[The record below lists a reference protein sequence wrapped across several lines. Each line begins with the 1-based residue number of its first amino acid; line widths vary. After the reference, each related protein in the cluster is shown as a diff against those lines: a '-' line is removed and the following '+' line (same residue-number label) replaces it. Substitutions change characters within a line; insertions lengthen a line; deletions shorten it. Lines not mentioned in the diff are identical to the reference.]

1 MNSKIITIGAVLP
14 MLVLAIALG
23 AGTVAADSP
32 AELEADDAIAQL
44 DEAQEAAD
52 SLNETEDEA
61 NETADQE
68 NELVY
73 QFDNGGELVNVRFEQ
88 NIAYVTLRATNTPRR
103 FWVSEA
109 AMEGSGSFSFQ
120 NVRVLPGEPVTVK
133 MPVDTN
139 AITVTSGNDGYYY
152 EGDIGLTVITST
164 PTTELVQIS
173 AISGI
178 IGSLLALGI
187 VIGQLRRKHE
197 NSYKE
202 LFSEERHEIETE
214 PIEGYYEQAVHII
227 KSTGN
232 SKYRLAGIA
241 LGGFYTVGVLSG
253 RVLGPA
259 EAWLALGDSQRL
271 IVVGSIATTM
281 LALVPVYWL
290 VKKIWNPNREF
301 VLDLDSQDVYRS
313 YNGDQSGGVAAY
325 SAPPSRI
332 NDLEVDGSVT
342 TMSTPGG
349 HCHLVR
355 AFDPESNEA
364 EANPPELADDRE
376 VAIEVAKIDHNRQ
389 ILTDLA
395 TIGRDLIGAMSAF
408 RVTADAAA
416 MRDIDDG
423 IRDTVSAGKDS
434 MEDVLSDAVAGTR
447 YEGTYQP
454 DHDTDEIDQPT
465 TDSSTDSTDQDDTV
479 STTDQQPADT
489 DGGSDT

>member
-1 MNSKIITIGAVLP
+1 
-14 MLVLAIALG
+14 MLVLAVALG
-23 AGTVAADSP
+23 AGTVAADPP
-32 AELEADDAIAQL
+32 AQLEADDAIAQL
-44 DEAQEAAD
+44 DETQEAAD
-52 SLNETEDEA
+52 SLNETE
-61 NETADQE
+61 DQE

-73 QFDNGGELVNVRFEQ
+73 QFDNGGELVNVRFEE

-103 FWVSEA
+103 FWLSEA
-109 AMEGSGSFSFQ
+109 AMEGSGSFSFK

-133 MPVDTN
+133 MPVETN

-178 IGSLLALGI
+178 IGSVIALAI

-202 LFSEERHEIETE
+202 LFSDERHEIQSD
-214 PIEGYYEQAVHII
+214 PIEGYYEQAADAV
-227 KSTGN
+227 KRVKGN
-232 SKYRLAGIA
+232 RLTATTVA
-241 LGGFYTVGVLSG
+241 LLGFYAVGVLTG
-253 RVLGPA
+253 RVMGPGA
-259 EAWLALGDSQRL
+259 AWLAMDDTQRL
-271 IVVGSIATTM
+271 LVVGSAAAT
-281 LALVPVYWL
+281 LVALLPVYWL
-290 VKKIWNPNREF
+290 VQKIWNPNREF
-301 VLDLDSQDVYRS
+301 VLDLDSRDVYRS
-313 YNGDQSGGVAAY
+313 YDGDQSGGVAAY
-325 SAPPSRI
+325 SAPPGRI
-332 NDLEVDGSVT
+332 SDLDVDGSVT

-355 AFDPESNEA
+355 GFDPEANEA

-376 VAIEVAKIDHNRQ
+376 VAIEVSKIDHNRQ

-395 TIGRDLIGAMSAF
+395 TVGRDLIGAMSAF
-408 RVTADAAA
+408 RVSADAAA

-434 MEDVLSDAVAGTR
+434 MEDVLTDAVAGTR

-454 DHDTDEIDQPT
+454 DHDTDDPDQPT
-465 TDSSTDSTDQDDTV
+465 TDSSTDSIDQDDTG
-479 STTDQQPADT
+479 STTNQQSGDT

>member
-1 MNSKIITIGAVLP
+1 

-23 AGTVAADSP
+23 AGTVAADPP
-32 AELEADDAIAQL
+32 AEVEADDAIAQL

-61 NETADQE
+61 NETEDQE

-109 AMEGSGSFSFQ
+109 AMEGSGSFNFQ
-120 NVRVLPGEPVTVK
+120 IVRVVPGEPVTVK

-152 EGDIGLTVITST
+152 EGDLGLTVITST
-164 PTTELVQIS
+164 PTTELVQLS

-178 IGSLLALGI
+178 IGSVIALAI

-202 LFSEERHEIETE
+202 LFSDERHEIQSD
-214 PIEGYYEQAVHII
+214 PIEGYYEQAVDAV
-227 KSTGN
+227 KRAKGN
-232 SKYRLAGIA
+232 RFTATTVA
-241 LGGFYTVGVLSG
+241 LLGFYVVGVLTG
-253 RVLGPA
+253 RVMGPGA
-259 EAWLALGDSQRL
+259 AWLAMGDTQRL
-271 IVVGSIATTM
+271 LVVGSAGATL
-281 LALVPVYWL
+281 LALLPVYWL
-290 VKKIWNPNREF
+290 VQKIWNPNREF
-301 VLDLDSQDVYRS
+301 VLDLDSRDVYTS

-325 SAPPSRI
+325 SGPPSQI

-355 AFDPESNEA
+355 GFDPEANEA

-376 VAIEVAKIDHNRQ
+376 VAIEVSKIDHNRK

-416 MRDIDDG
+416 MKDIDDG
-423 IRDTVSAGKDS
+423 IRNTVSAGTDS

-454 DHDTDEIDQPT
+454 DHDTDELDQPT
-465 TDSSTDSTDQDDTV
+465 TDSSTDSTDQDDTE
-479 STTDQQPADT
+479 STTNQQPADT
-489 DGGSDT
+489 DGGSDQ

>member
-1 MNSKIITIGAVLP
+1 
-14 MLVLAIALG
+14 MLVLAVALG
-23 AGTVAADSP
+23 AGTVAADPP
-32 AELEADDAIAQL
+32 AQLEADDAIAQL
-44 DEAQEAAD
+44 DETQEAAD
-52 SLNETEDEA
+52 SLNETE
-61 NETADQE
+61 DQE

-73 QFDNGGELVNVRFEQ
+73 QFDNGGELVNVRFEE

-103 FWVSEA
+103 FWLSEA
-109 AMEGSGSFSFQ
+109 AMEGSGSFSFK

-133 MPVDTN
+133 MPVETN

-178 IGSLLALGI
+178 IGSVIALAI

-202 LFSEERHEIETE
+202 LFSDERHEIQSE
-214 PIEGYYEQAVHII
+214 PIEGYYEQAVDAV
-227 KSTGN
+227 KRVKGN
-232 SKYRLAGIA
+232 RLTTTTVA
-241 LGGFYTVGVLSG
+241 LLGFYSVGVLTG
-253 RVLGPA
+253 RVMGPGA
-259 EAWLALGDSQRL
+259 AWLAMGDTQRL
-271 IVVGSIATTM
+271 LVVGSAAAT
-281 LALVPVYWL
+281 LVALLPVYWL

-301 VLDLDSQDVYRS
+301 VLDLDSRDVYRS

-355 AFDPESNEA
+355 GFDPEENEA

-376 VAIEVAKIDHNRQ
+376 VAIEVSKIDHNRQ

-416 MRDIDDG
+416 MKDIDDG
-423 IRDTVSAGKDS
+423 IRNTVSAGTDS

-454 DHDTDEIDQPT
+454 DGDTDDLSQPT

>member
-1 MNSKIITIGAVLP
+1 
-14 MLVLAIALG
+14 MLVCAVALG
-23 AGTVAADSP
+23 AGTVAADPP
-32 AELEADDAIAQL
+32 AQLEADDAIAQL

-61 NETADQE
+61 NETEDQE

-109 AMEGSGSFSFQ
+109 AMEGSGSFNFQ
-120 NVRVLPGEPVTVK
+120 IVRVVPGEPVTVK

-152 EGDIGLTVITST
+152 EGDLGLTVITST
-164 PTTELVQIS
+164 PTTELVQLS

-178 IGSLLALGI
+178 IGSVIALAI

-202 LFSEERHEIETE
+202 LFSDERHEIQSD
-214 PIEGYYEQAVHII
+214 PIEGYYEQAVDAV
-227 KSTGN
+227 KRAKGN
-232 SKYRLAGIA
+232 RFTATTVA
-241 LGGFYTVGVLSG
+241 LLGFYVVGVLTG
-253 RVLGPA
+253 RVMGPGA
-259 EAWLALGDSQRL
+259 AWLAMGDTQRL
-271 IVVGSIATTM
+271 LVVGSAGATL
-281 LALVPVYWL
+281 LALLPVYWL
-290 VKKIWNPNREF
+290 VQKIWNPNREF
-301 VLDLDSQDVYRS
+301 VLDLDSRDVYTS

-325 SAPPSRI
+325 SGPPSQI

-355 AFDPESNEA
+355 GFDPEANEA

-376 VAIEVAKIDHNRQ
+376 VAIEVSKIDHNRK

-416 MRDIDDG
+416 MKDIDDG
-423 IRDTVSAGKDS
+423 IRNTVSAGTDS

-454 DHDTDEIDQPT
+454 DHDTDELDQPT
-465 TDSSTDSTDQDDTV
+465 TDSSTDSTDQDDTE
-479 STTDQQPADT
+479 STTNQQPADT
-489 DGGSDT
+489 DGGSDQ

>member
-1 MNSKIITIGAVLP
+1 

-44 DEAQEAAD
+44 DETQEAAD
-52 SLNETEDEA
+52 SLNETE
-61 NETADQE
+61 DQE

-73 QFDNGGELVNVRFEQ
+73 QFDNGGELVNVRFEE

-103 FWVSEA
+103 FWLSEA
-109 AMEGSGSFSFQ
+109 AMEGSGSFSFK
-120 NVRVLPGEPVTVK
+120 NVRVLPGAPVTVK
-133 MPVDTN
+133 MPVETN

-178 IGSLLALGI
+178 IGSVIALAI

-202 LFSEERHEIETE
+202 LFSDERHEIQSE
-214 PIEGYYEQAVHII
+214 PIEGYYEQAVDAV
-227 KSTGN
+227 KRVKGN
-232 SKYRLAGIA
+232 RLTTTTVA
-241 LGGFYTVGVLSG
+241 LLGFYSVGVLTG
-253 RVLGPA
+253 RVMGPGA
-259 EAWLALGDSQRL
+259 AWLAMGDTQRL
-271 IVVGSIATTM
+271 LVVGSAAAT
-281 LALVPVYWL
+281 LVALLPVYWL

-301 VLDLDSQDVYRS
+301 VLDLDSRDVYRS

-355 AFDPESNEA
+355 GFDPEENEA

-376 VAIEVAKIDHNRQ
+376 VAIEVSKIDHNRQ

-416 MRDIDDG
+416 MKDIDDG

-434 MEDVLSDAVAGTR
+434 MEDVLTDAVSGTR

-454 DHDTDEIDQPT
+454 DGDTDDLSQPT

-479 STTDQQPADT
+479 STTNQQSGDT

>member
-1 MNSKIITIGAVLP
+1 MNSKQIRTAAVLP

-23 AGTVAADSP
+23 AGAVAADSP

-44 DEAQEAAD
+44 DETQEAAD
-52 SLNETEDEA
+52 SLNETE
-61 NETADQE
+61 DQE

-73 QFDNGGELVNVRFEQ
+73 QFDNGGELVNVRFEE

-103 FWVSEA
+103 FWLSEA
-109 AMEGSGSFSFQ
+109 AMEGSGSFSFK

-133 MPVDTN
+133 MPVETN

-164 PTTELVQIS
+164 PTTELVQLS

-178 IGSLLALGI
+178 IGSVIAFAI

-202 LFSEERHEIETE
+202 LFSDERHEIQSD
-214 PIEGYYEQAVHII
+214 PIEGYYEQAVDAV
-227 KSTGN
+227 KRVKGN
-232 SKYRLAGIA
+232 RLTTTTVA
-241 LGGFYTVGVLSG
+241 LLGFYSVGVLTG
-253 RVLGPA
+253 RVMGPGA
-259 EAWLALGDSQRL
+259 AWLAMGDTQRL
-271 IVVGSIATTM
+271 FVVGSAGATL
-281 LALVPVYWL
+281 LALLPVYWL

-301 VLDLDSQDVYRS
+301 VLDLDSRDVYRS

-332 NDLEVDGSVT
+332 SDLDVDGSVT

-355 AFDPESNEA
+355 GFDPEANEA

-376 VAIEVAKIDHNRQ
+376 VAIEVSKIDHNRK

-395 TIGRDLIGAMSAF
+395 TVGRDLIGAMSAF
-408 RVTADAAA
+408 RVTDDAAA

-434 MEDVLSDAVAGTR
+434 MEDVLTDAVAGTR

-454 DHDTDEIDQPT
+454 DHDTDDPDQPT
-465 TDSSTDSTDQDDTV
+465 TDSSTDGTDQDDTG
-479 STTDQQPADT
+479 STTNQQSGDT
-489 DGGSDT
+489 DGGSDQ

>member
-1 MNSKIITIGAVLP
+1 
-14 MLVLAIALG
+14 LAIALG
-23 AGTVAADSP
+23 AGAVAADSP

-44 DEAQEAAD
+44 DETQEAAD
-52 SLNETEDEA
+52 SLNETE
-61 NETADQE
+61 DQE

-73 QFDNGGELVNVRFEQ
+73 QFDNGGELVNVRFEE

-103 FWVSEA
+103 FWLSEA
-109 AMEGSGSFSFQ
+109 AMEGSGSFSFK
-120 NVRVLPGEPVTVK
+120 NVRVLPGAPVTVK
-133 MPVDTN
+133 MPVETN

-178 IGSLLALGI
+178 IGSVIALAI

-202 LFSEERHEIETE
+202 LFSDERHEIQSD
-214 PIEGYYEQAVHII
+214 PIEGYYEQAVDAV
-227 KSTGN
+227 KRVKGN
-232 SKYRLAGIA
+232 RLTTTTVA
-241 LGGFYTVGVLSG
+241 LLGFYSVGVLTG
-253 RVLGPA
+253 RVMGPGA
-259 EAWLALGDSQRL
+259 AWLAMDDTQRL
-271 IVVGSIATTM
+271 LVVGSAAAT
-281 LALVPVYWL
+281 LVALLPVYWL
-290 VKKIWNPNREF
+290 VQKIWNPNREF
-301 VLDLDSQDVYRS
+301 VLDLDSRDVYRS

-355 AFDPESNEA
+355 GFDPEENEA

-376 VAIEVAKIDHNRQ
+376 VAIEVSKIDHNRQ

-395 TIGRDLIGAMSAF
+395 TVGE
-408 RVTADAAA
+408 T
-416 MRDIDDG
+416 
-423 IRDTVSAGKDS
+423 
-434 MEDVLSDAVAGTR
+434 
-447 YEGTYQP
+447 
-454 DHDTDEIDQPT
+454 
-465 TDSSTDSTDQDDTV
+465 
-479 STTDQQPADT
+479 
-489 DGGSDT
+489 

>member
-1 MNSKIITIGAVLP
+1 M
-14 MLVLAIALG
+14 AIALG
-23 AGTVAADSP
+23 AGAVAADSP

-44 DEAQEAAD
+44 DETQEAAD
-52 SLNETEDEA
+52 SLNETE
-61 NETADQE
+61 DQE

-73 QFDNGGELVNVRFEQ
+73 QFDNGGELVNVRFEE

-103 FWVSEA
+103 FWLSEA
-109 AMEGSGSFSFQ
+109 AMEGSGSFSFK
-120 NVRVLPGEPVTVK
+120 NVRVLPGAPVTVK
-133 MPVDTN
+133 MPVETN

-178 IGSLLALGI
+178 IGSVIALAI

-202 LFSEERHEIETE
+202 LFSDERHEIQSD
-214 PIEGYYEQAVHII
+214 PIEGYYEQAVDAV
-227 KSTGN
+227 KRVKGN
-232 SKYRLAGIA
+232 RLTTTTVA
-241 LGGFYTVGVLSG
+241 LLGFYSVGVLTG
-253 RVLGPA
+253 RVMGPGA
-259 EAWLALGDSQRL
+259 AWLAMDDTQRL
-271 IVVGSIATTM
+271 LVVGSAAAT
-281 LALVPVYWL
+281 LVALLPVYWL
-290 VKKIWNPNREF
+290 VQKIWNPNREF
-301 VLDLDSQDVYRS
+301 VLDLDSRDVYRS

-355 AFDPESNEA
+355 GFDPEENEA

-376 VAIEVAKIDHNRQ
+376 VAIEVSKIDHNRQ

-395 TIGRDLIGAMSAF
+395 TVGE
-408 RVTADAAA
+408 T
-416 MRDIDDG
+416 
-423 IRDTVSAGKDS
+423 
-434 MEDVLSDAVAGTR
+434 
-447 YEGTYQP
+447 
-454 DHDTDEIDQPT
+454 
-465 TDSSTDSTDQDDTV
+465 
-479 STTDQQPADT
+479 
-489 DGGSDT
+489 

>member
-1 MNSKIITIGAVLP
+1 MNSKQIRTAAVLP
-14 MLVLAIALG
+14 MLVLAVALG
-23 AGTVAADSP
+23 AGTVAADP
-32 AELEADDAIAQL
+32 AQLEADDAIAQL
-44 DEAQEAAD
+44 DETQEAAD
-52 SLNETEDEA
+52 SLNETE
-61 NETADQE
+61 DQE

-73 QFDNGGELVNVRFEQ
+73 QFDNGGELVNVRFEE

-103 FWVSEA
+103 FWLSEA
-109 AMEGSGSFSFQ
+109 AMEGSGSFSFK
-120 NVRVLPGEPVTVK
+120 NVRVLPGAPVTVK
-133 MPVDTN
+133 MPVETN

-178 IGSLLALGI
+178 IGSVIALAI

-202 LFSEERHEIETE
+202 LFSDERHEIQSE
-214 PIEGYYEQAVHII
+214 PIEGYYEKAVDAV
-227 KSTGN
+227 KRAKGNRFTGTTV
-232 SKYRLAGIA
+232 A
-241 LGGFYTVGVLSG
+241 LLGFYSVGVLTG
-253 RVLGPA
+253 RVMGPGA
-259 EAWLALGDSQRL
+259 AWLAMDDTQRL
-271 IVVGSIATTM
+271 LVVGSAAAT
-281 LALVPVYWL
+281 LVALLPVYWL

-301 VLDLDSQDVYRS
+301 VLDLDSRDVYRS
-313 YNGDQSGGVAAY
+313 YNDDQSGGVAAY

-355 AFDPESNEA
+355 GFDPEENEA

-376 VAIEVAKIDHNRQ
+376 VAIEVSKIDHNRQ

-416 MRDIDDG
+416 MKDIDDG

-434 MEDVLSDAVAGTR
+434 MEDVLTDAVSGTR

-454 DHDTDEIDQPT
+454 DNETDDLDQPT
-465 TDSSTDSTDQDDTV
+465 TDSSKDSTDQDDTA
-479 STTDQQPADT
+479 STTNQQSGDT